1 MNTVE
6 KGDLFEEKSHQVILD
21 AIDNGL
27 LGIHRDFARVFKKKK
42 YYSPKRG
49 KKIIFDLSIEIWPP
63 NAPNY
68 SVVYIVE
75 CKDYSSKKVPIGDIE
90 LFASRVDTV
99 AELNGKAV
107 FITSSSY
114 PEPAKDFAKATGMM
128 LIEVDEN
135 NAPEIIL
142 YKKEGREEQELDSL
156 LSDFFKAAF
165 SPKKIEGLKILSKED
180 ISQITTNIY
189 DYIDINANKDSKCI
203 LLDKIIYYFE
213 TKHGLQF
220 DFGYDLFKMF
230 GQTILG
236 CFDSNKNNIFIDKSL
251 LGTSRFSF
259 VLAHEIGHFM
269 LHNRLT
275 MNQEVYN
282 NFQDSEYDLF
292 ADKHSFK
299 NDKNWIEWQANSF
312 AANLLM
318 PEKTF
323 IARLQAYRQ
332 YLGISKYQR
341 IYLDNQPQNLL
352 DFDNTLKYLSK
363 YFGTSKTSVEY
374 RINELGLIT
383 RGVPENTYRDSL
395 RNVLG

>member
-49 KKIIFDLSIEIWPP
+49 KEIIFDLSIEIWPP

-142 YKKEGREEQELDSL
+142 YKKEGRKEQKLDSL

-189 DYIDINANKDSKCI
+189 DDIDINANKDSKRI
-203 LLDKIIYYFE
+203 LFDKIIYYFE

-230 GQTILG
+230 GTNILG
-236 CFDSNKNNIFIDKSL
+236 CFDSNKNNIFIDKSIL
-251 LGTSRFSF
+251 DTTRFSF
-259 VLAHEIGHFM
+259 VLAHEIGHFV
-269 LHNRLT
+269 LHKGLR
-275 MNQEVYN
+275 MNQGLYN

-292 ADKHSFK
+292 DDKHSLK
-299 NDKNWIEWQANSF
+299 NEKNWIEWQANSF

-318 PEKTF
+318 PKEMFVTHV
-323 IARLQAYRQ
+323 IGYRRHM
-332 YLGISKYQR
+332 GISKSNN
-341 IYLDNQPQNLL
+341 IYLDNQPQNLK
-352 DFDNTLKYLSK
+352 DFDNTLKYLSE